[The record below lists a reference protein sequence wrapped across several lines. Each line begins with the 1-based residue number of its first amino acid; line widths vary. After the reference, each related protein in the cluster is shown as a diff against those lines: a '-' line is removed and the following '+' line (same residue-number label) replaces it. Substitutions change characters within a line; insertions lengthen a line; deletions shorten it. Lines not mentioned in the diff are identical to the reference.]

1 MRFPRFH
8 RVHEIERIRNH
19 LERGGFPRLQM
30 FLLVGLTGATGFTA
44 SYLFLQAGLTAMWL
58 RYLAAFGIAYM
69 GFLLLLWL
77 WLRTRAED
85 YADFPDVANFDSSPS
100 SAPDAFPN
108 VYSGSGGEFSG
119 GGASGSFDGP
129 IVPSPIAT
137 DSGPVGD
144 ALASVSEAEEFA
156 IPLVVIILAGTL
168 LLSSFYMVYSAPMLF
183 AELLV
188 DGVLSASL
196 YRKLRGLETRHWL
209 ETAIR
214 RTAWPFAFTAT
225 IVSSA
230 GWGMAQYAPEAHSI
244 GDVMVHAKQHG

>member
-1 MRFPRFH
+1 MHLPRFH
-8 RVHEIERIRNH
+8 RVHEIERIRND

-58 RYLAAFGIAYM
+58 RYLAAFGVAYL

-85 YADFPDVANFDSSPS
+85 YADSPDISPS
-100 SAPDAFPN
+100 ASDTSSSDAFPSA
-108 VYSGSGGEFSG
+108 YSGNGGEFSG

-129 IVPSPIAT
+129 IPMEA
-137 DSGPVGD
+137 DSGPASD

-156 IPLVVIILAGTL
+156 IPLVVIILVGSL

-188 DGVLSASL
+188 DGVLSARL

-209 ETAIR
+209 ETALR

-225 IVSSA
+225 IAASA
-230 GWGMAQYAPEAHSI
+230 GWGMAQYAPEAHSL
-244 GDVMVHAKQHG
+244 GEFMVHAKQHG